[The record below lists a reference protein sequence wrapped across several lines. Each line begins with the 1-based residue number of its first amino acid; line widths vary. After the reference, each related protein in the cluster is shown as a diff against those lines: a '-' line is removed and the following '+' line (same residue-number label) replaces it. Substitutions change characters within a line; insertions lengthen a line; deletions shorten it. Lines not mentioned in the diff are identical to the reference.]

1 MAKSKIIKDLANG
14 TASTL
19 VALKRAKILL
29 QEFNNPDLLQ
39 WVNFE
44 LTGYPDIDYL
54 PQYRIKQG
62 QLKGTYIKGSMANH
76 MKYTNVP
83 LPVGKMPKDIADKLL
98 GVFFCEGVEEL
109 AQFLEGSKD
118 QPIGKPIP
126 ADLYPSIAHY
136 NNDPYMCIVSAQVE
150 VSVQSVQGVLTA
162 VESKLLDLFCYL
174 EKQFGIL
181 DELDIDIDSKTA
193 QEQKDIIDHISVL
206 IYNDH
211 RVTIGDNNKIKETT
225 ITSTME

>member
-14 TASTL
+14 TTSTL

-44 LTGYPDIDYL
+44 LTGYPNIESL
-54 PQYRIKQG
+54 PKYRIKQG
-62 QLKGTYIKGSMANH
+62 QLKGTYLKGSMANH

-83 LPVGKMPKDIADKLL
+83 LPIGKMPKDIADNLL
-98 GVFFCEGVEEL
+98 GVFFCEGIEEL
-109 AQFLEGSKD
+109 AQFLEGDKD

-126 ADLYPSIAHY
+126 ADLYPTIAHY
-136 NNDPYMCIVSAQVE
+136 NNDPFMYIVSARVE

-181 DELDIDIDSKTA
+181 DELDIDLDTKTPE
-193 QEQKDIIDHISVL
+193 EQKDILDHISVL

-211 RVTIGDNNKIKETT
+211 RVTLGDNNKIKDAT
-225 ITSTME
+225 IASTMD